1 MRESVRHVNF
11 ALPSVVALVVGGSI
25 AEAYGHWFLSLILTV
40 GAFLAVVTSLSPRSR
55 SDSGVNGSESSP
67 QHKEQTRPIGKPA
80 SELNPEG

>member
-40 GAFLAVVTSLSPRSR
+40 GAFPRW
-55 SDSGVNGSESSP
+55 P
-67 QHKEQTRPIGKPA
+67 HPFRPEA
-80 SELNPEG
+80 EATAA

>member
-11 ALPSVVALVVGGSI
+11 ALPSVVVLVVGGSI

-67 QHKEQTRPIGKPA
+67 QHKEQSGAANEIVD
-80 SELNPEG
+80 S